1 MYPIMLQLRGE
12 RVVMIGGGR
21 IAERKVKGLLEAGAD
36 GVVLISSQLTPGL
49 QDLAACGSIEWQ
61 GRPYQSS
68 DVEGA
73 RLLFAATDDLEL
85 NRRIAEDSRRAG
97 VLVNTVDE
105 AEGRGFVNPAVVR
118 RGDLLIAVSAS
129 GASPSLSI
137 RLKRELEQQYGS
149 EYTDSLVQ
157 LRKLRDYVKTSVS
170 DVLEREILLRLAA
183 EEVPFGSETE
193 KDMQAWTDSL
203 RAKRLEDG
211 QREDNHNGK
220 SE

>member
-12 RVVMIGGGR
+12 RVVIIGGGR

-36 GVVLISSQLTPGL
+36 EVVLISPQLTPRL
-49 QDLAACGSIEWQ
+49 QELAACGSIEWQ

-68 DVEGA
+68 DAECA
-73 RLLFAATDDLEL
+73 KLLFAATDDSEL
-85 NRRIAEDSRRAG
+85 NRRIAKDGRRAG
-97 VLVNTVDE
+97 VLVNNVNE

-129 GASPSLSI
+129 GASPSLSV

-149 EYTDSLVQ
+149 EYADSLVQ

-170 DVLEREILLRLAA
+170 DVLEREILLRQAA
-183 EEVPFGSETE
+183 EEVPFGSGTGI
-193 KDMQAWTDSL
+193 DMKAWIDRL
-203 RAKRLEDG
+203 RTKRLEDG